1 MLGRQFTIRVS
12 PLEFQRLQREASA
25 RNVTLSSF
33 ARHAL
38 RDYLELKRE
47 LAETLALEE
56 EKSNEN
62 GATPANGS
70 TAPRII
76 HTLLARTEERIAATI
91 DGQAERISRLRD
103 DMRTLAAMLDRAYL
117 SYLAHTPEVGSE
129 FRNTA
134 LSSARRR
141 HEAWLRT
148 VEAFLMAGGGEPAGT
163 LEAVDSEE
171 GS

>member
-1 MLGRQFTIRVS
+1 MLGRQVTIRVS
-12 PLEFQRLQREASA
+12 PLELQRLQREASA

-56 EKSNEN
+56 EKSN
-62 GATPANGS
+62 GNGS
-70 TAPRII
+70 EDGSSPPRII

-91 DGQAERISRLRD
+91 DGQADRISRLRD

-117 SYLAHTPEVGSE
+117 SYLAHTPEVGPE

-148 VEAFLMAGGGEPAGT
+148 VEAFLMAGGGEPTGT
-163 LEAVDSEE
+163 LGSLDSEE